1 MASSRAA
8 TASTSAG
15 GTNRNSGLAS
25 MNRAIS
31 HGQAMRSI
39 FGRSRVTHFMGSL
52 PGLTPERFP
61 GLAAGVGPADSDV
74 AQPAVVERRQSAA
87 LTAVVAQVEQTA
99 KQPAREGP
107 PGRPAARGRRTTDA
121 AH

>member
-31 HGQAMRSI
+31 HGQAIRSI
-39 FGRSRVTHFMGSL
+39 FGRSRVTHFMGGL
-52 PGLTPERFP
+52 PGLTPERLP
-61 GLAAGVGPADSDV
+61 GLAPGCGPADSDV
-74 AQPAVVERRQSAA
+74 PQPAVVERRQGAS
-87 LTAVVAQVEQTA
+87 LPAVVAQVEQTA
-99 KQPAREGP
+99 KQPAGERP
-107 PGRPAARGRRTTDA
+107 PGLLAARGRG
-121 AH
+121 

>member
-39 FGRSRVTHFMGSL
+39 FGRSRVTHFMAGL
-52 PGLTPERFP
+52 PGLTPERLP
-61 GLAAGVGPADSDV
+61 GLAPGVGPAEADV
-74 AQPAVVERRQSAA
+74 AQQPVVERREGLA
-87 LTAVVAQVEQTA
+87 LPAVVAQGEHTA
-99 KQPAREGP
+99 
-107 PGRPAARGRRTTDA
+107 
-121 AH
+121 